1 MTISPVAPVSTVAQ
15 LQKVF
20 NVTTKRQKYFRA
32 LARNEKFFEESSANL
47 FTVLDKNKDGALQ
60 LKEISPVLEVLF
72 TKCAEVKVG
81 FTWGLGPAIRSAY
94 QKSYH
99 DDLMPT
105 SLSKKGLEIFDLKVL
120 MRGCVLYCAD
130 VPQKEV
136 DAIKAH
142 FFKTRQIDYKCM
154 SSSKL
159 RDVPAIA
166 GDASPNASPAP
177 AGSTSDSETPASD
190 ARAKLTILTEECSE
204 SPDTKP
210 EGWFNY
216 WLTEESESPLSIS
229 PQFEFDVAPHPS
241 FKEPWVP
248 NWRPSITI
256 EEDEETEDSSPS
268 EDNGPE
274 KGYLCHCASCFW

>member
-1 MTISPVAPVSTVAQ
+1 M
-15 LQKVF
+15 
-20 NVTTKRQKYFRA
+20 
-32 LARNEKFFEESSANL
+32 
-47 FTVLDKNKDGALQ
+47 G
-60 LKEISPVLEVLF
+60 
-72 TKCAEVKVG
+72 
-81 FTWGLGPAIRSAY
+81 
-94 QKSYH
+94 
-99 DDLMPT
+99 
-105 SLSKKGLEIFDLKVL
+105 
-120 MRGCVLYCAD
+120 MRGCALYCAD
-130 VPQKEV
+130 VPQKEI

-142 FFKTRQIDYKCM
+142 FFKTRQIDYKCL

-166 GDASPNASPAP
+166 GEASPSASPAP
-177 AGSTSDSETPASD
+177 AGSTSD

-268 EDNGPE
+268 EDNGSE
-274 KGYLCHCASCFW
+274 KGYLCHCAS